1 MSLGPRV
8 GVYPEGSTLTAVL
21 LRGRGSVEHLAADG
35 DEASAALA
43 TWAAGHRLR
52 RARVGLARESLIV
65 KAIELP
71 TAAGRSLDQ
80 VLRYEIERHVPF
92 AGDEIAFGWAPL
104 PSAAN
109 GPTRVLIAAI
119 DRRAV
124 DALAAQLTR
133 ARLRARSIAP
143 ACHDL
148 PALLDRRQ
156 LRRRAAWVHG
166 HGAYVD
172 VVFLAGPQVRLSR
185 SLPALGA
192 AELAGQI
199 ADSLGVLRWRDVEA
213 VWISGDAAEP
223 LLGAPELAGMARD
236 VGLPP
241 LARDVEPLAEQLT
254 IELGGKGLLALAT
267 ALGARQPALDL
278 LPPALRPLVL
288 TPRHAVTGGLG
299 AAAAAL
305 LLAALLLHGHR
316 DARYLERLDQATRA
330 LDGEARAVDALGNEL
345 GGARRLLASL
355 RTIEGSGLKP
365 LPLLRE
371 LTEVLPADAWLG
383 SLSVDPRGLELSGQA
398 NAASQLI
405 PVLESSPWLER
416 VEFTSPVVRGRDKEQ
431 FRLRAT
437 WESGPGGPPEAAP
450 ASAPAVTPGP
460 AAPAAPRTPA
470 PATPTPPRRPDPR
483 RSG

>member
-1 MSLGPRV
+1 M
-8 GVYPEGSTLTAVL
+8 
-21 LRGRGSVEHLAADG
+21 
-35 DEASAALA
+35 
-43 TWAAGHRLR
+43 
-52 RARVGLARESLIV
+52 
-65 KAIELP
+65 
-71 TAAGRSLDQ
+71 
-80 VLRYEIERHVPF
+80 
-92 AGDEIAFGWAPL
+92 
-104 PSAAN
+104 
-109 GPTRVLIAAI
+109 
-119 DRRAV
+119 
-124 DALAAQLTR
+124 
-133 ARLRARSIAP
+133 
-143 ACHDL
+143 
-148 PALLDRRQ
+148 
-156 LRRRAAWVHG
+156 
-166 HGAYVD
+166 D

-213 VWISGDAAEP
+213 VWVSGDATEP

-236 VGLPP
+236 LGVPP

-355 RTIEGSGLKP
+355 RTIESSGLKP

-405 PVLESSPWLER
+405 PMLESSPWLER

-450 ASAPAVTPGP
+450 ASAPAVSPAP
-460 AAPAAPRTPA
+460 AAPAAPRTPTPGA
-470 PATPTPPRRPDPR
+470 PTPPRRSDPR